1 MDYQSRNGHC
11 PKVPMRDGNMSLKTK
26 NHFLLPKEL
35 DLYSL
40 YKKQKNQPIIFI
52 FVCTDE

>member
-1 MDYQSRNGHC
+1 
-11 PKVPMRDGNMSLKTK
+11 MRDGNMSLKTK